1 MSLLE
6 LSQLLGNF
14 GEFFGAILLFA
25 SLIYVGIQVRLSNQQ
40 TSQANKIAA
49 ADSQRDLLKQAAGFF
64 HLTLDNP
71 TVLRDVRL
79 GLMSYDNAS
88 HETKNNFATWAFA
101 LLHIMEQCVYMNDQ
115 VLITGSSFKGFET
128 AALGIIVTPGGAE
141 WWVHTKK
148 VIGATVVEHLD
159 RRLIELEGITPP
171 FYELFTQFAPIEDP
185 TTKPEGA
192 PQ

>member
-1 MSLLE
+1 MNWEAL
-6 LSQLLGNF
+6 
-14 GEFFGAILLFA
+14 GAIGELVAAAGVMGTLLF
-25 SLIYVGIQVRLSNQQ
+25 VGIQVRLSNQQ

-101 LLHIMEQCVYMNDQ
+101 LLHITEQCVYMNDED
-115 VLITGSSFKGFET
+115 LITGSSFKGFET

-171 FYELFTQFAPIEDP
+171 FYELFTQFAPIEDS
-185 TTKPEGA
+185 TTKSEGA
-192 PQ
+192 TR